1 VCFHVCNDSNL
12 HGSYCLYV
20 ESSQSQGNIIFIFCL
35 SSLPHIYFHPEET
48 FFFIPYGAFAR
59 LETLGTVTGEV
70 RKEAKT

>member
-1 VCFHVCNDSNL
+1 MSAMTQTCMVLTVYMLSRVRVRVILF
-12 HGSYCLYV
+12 LYSV
-20 ESSQSQGNIIFIFCL
+20 FPLFLIFIFIQKRL
-35 SSLPHIYFHPEET
+35 